1 MYVIILCYYVFS
13 RNNFYYYYF
22 FKIIIFKGK
31 DDVYYDVFINFPF
44 PFPPLCPCMLK
55 VSARPCRTQEYGSV
69 ATREENDATLL

>member
-31 DDVYYDVFINFPF
+31 DEVYYVFINFPF

-55 VSARPCRTQEYGSV
+55 VSARPCRKQEYGSV